1 MEYKKH
7 KFNFFPEIDNENY
20 QELKQSISKGFD
32 ETLGKITLFENEILD
47 GWNRYRACIECNI
60 TPVFTEFKGSNED
73 AFDFSIKANQ
83 KRRHLTSSQ
92 LTTIALRAEPLWQE
106 IQKKV
111 EDERIEKIRMARQ
124 KQESEK
130 RELERKELER
140 KQELVRQENERI
152 KREKELKERL
162 QRESDLQKQKD
173 IEAEQLRIKKERE
186 TAERVERERIKNE
199 KKEKEMSQLI
209 VTSDNRS
216 DRNDNGVN
224 SKLAE
229 VFNTNRSYISDAK
242 KIKETAPEI
251 YKKIET
257 GEISIPEAKKQI
269 AKETFIAN
277 NEKQKK
283 EIAENKLPELN
294 GLYDIISVDPPWN
307 YGREYDPENSRV
319 ANPYPEMSVNEIKDL
334 KLPFTDNA
342 IIFLWTT
349 HKFLPEAF
357 EILKTWGFEYK
368 ATLVWNKEKIG
379 MGAWFRMQCEF
390 CLFAIKGKPFWNNTT
405 ERDIIIESRREHSRK
420 PDSFFEMVNKICVG
434 RKLEYFAREKRD
446 GWDIFGNDTNKF

>member
-7 KFNFFPEIDNENY
+7 KFNIFPEMQIEDFERLKSDLQKNNFDSKQPIYLY
-20 QELKQSISKGFD
+20 Q
-32 ETLGKITLFENEILD
+32 NEIID
-47 GWNRYRACIECNI
+47 GWNRQKACLLLGINPVYKEFIGSDTDAINFVMRTNKRRNLNSSQWACIASEAD
-60 TPVFTEFKGSNED
+60 EL
-73 AFDFSIKANQ
+73 IKIISEQ
-83 KRRHLTSSQ
+83 VEKERRKKQ
-92 LTTIALRAEPLWQE
+92 AES
-106 IQKKV
+106 QKK
-111 EDERIEKIRMARQ
+111 IEKT
-124 KQESEK
+124 ES
-130 RELERKELER
+130 
-140 KQELVRQENERI
+140 I
-152 KREKELKERL
+152 F
-162 QRESDLQKQKD
+162 
-173 IEAEQLRIKKERE
+173 I
-186 TAERVERERIKNE
+186 E
-199 KKEKEMSQLI
+199 KKPITELI
-209 VTSDNRS
+209 PQQPKPKIETRKIIADT
-216 DRNDNGVN
+216 
-224 SKLAE
+224 
-229 VFNTNRSYISDAK
+229 FNTNERYISDATKLKENKPEVFEQVKSGLKTLTEVK
-242 KIKETAPEI
+242 KEE
-251 YKKIET
+251 KIQQRTEL
-257 GEISIPEAKKQI
+257 I
-269 AKETFIAN
+269 
-277 NEKQKK
+277 EKQKK

-405 ERDIIIESRREHSRK
+405 ERDIIIESIREHSRK

-434 RKLEYFAREKRD
+434 RKLEYFALEKRD

>member
-7 KFNFFPEIDNENY
+7 KFNIFPEMQTEDFERLKSDLQKNNFDSKQPIYLY
-20 QELKQSISKGFD
+20 Q
-32 ETLGKITLFENEILD
+32 NEIID
-47 GWNRYRACIECNI
+47 GWNRQKACLLLGINPIYKDFIGNDTDAINFVMRTNKRRNLNSSQWACIASEAD
-60 TPVFTEFKGSNED
+60 EL
-73 AFDFSIKANQ
+73 IKIISEQ
-83 KRRHLTSSQ
+83 VEKERR
-92 LTTIALRAEPLWQE
+92 
-106 IQKKV
+106 
-111 EDERIEKIRMARQ
+111 EKI
-124 KQESEK
+124 SET
-130 RELERKELER
+130 RKE
-140 KQELVRQENERI
+140 I
-152 KREKELKERL
+152 FAEKTPQIFET
-162 QRESDLQKQKD
+162 
-173 IEAEQLRIKKERE
+173 KKE
-186 TAERVERERIKNE
+186 T
-199 KKEKEMSQLI
+199 SQLI
-209 VTSDNRS
+209 VKSNLEKKDN
-216 DRNDNGVN
+216 NKN
-224 SKLAE
+224 SVETKIAE
-229 VFNTNRSYISDAK
+229 TFNTNRTYISEATK
-242 KIKETAPEI
+242 LKENKPEI
-251 YKKIET
+251 FEQVKSGLKTLTEVKKEEKIQQRTEL
-257 GEISIPEAKKQI
+257 I
-269 AKETFIAN
+269 
-277 NEKQKK
+277 EKQKK

-349 HKFLPEAF
+349 HKFLPESF

>member
-1 MEYKKH
+1 MNNLKKH

-47 GWNRYRACIECNI
+47 GWNRYRACIECNV
-60 TPVFTEFKGSNED
+60 TPIFTEFKGSNED
-73 AFDFSIKANQ
+73 AFEFSIKANQ

-106 IQKKV
+106 IQNKV
-111 EDERIEKIRMARQ
+111 ENERIEKIRIARQ
-124 KQESEK
+124 NQEAEK
-130 RELERKELER
+130 REKERKESEH
-140 KQELVRQENERI
+140 KQELIRQENERI
-152 KREKELKERL
+152 RKENELKERL
-162 QRESDLQKQKD
+162 QKEADLQKQKE

-186 TAERVERERIKNE
+186 TAERLELERIENE
-199 KKEKEMSQLI
+199 KKEKETCELI
-209 VTSDNRS
+209 HTSPERTTK
-216 DRNDNGVN
+216 
-224 SKLAE
+224 KLADA
-229 VFNTNRSYISDAK
+229 FNTNYRYIHEAK
-242 KIKETAPEI
+242 KIKEIAPEI

-277 NEKQKK
+277 NEKQRYDIENN
-283 EIAENKLPELN
+283 EITKLN

-319 ANPYPEMSVNEIKDL
+319 ANPYPEMTINEIKDL

-357 EILKTWGFEYK
+357 EILKTWEFEYK

-434 RKLEYFAREKRD
+434 RKLEYFAREKRE